1 MKNFLCKCLIIW
13 AILNL
18 YSDIIKSSSQI
29 RFVVL
34 DSSKFNKKEFEGEV
48 IVLLEELKDQNIHD
62 VWLDLFDKN
71 GNKTRGQLHVKL
83 QWIHSKVL
91 LFI

>member
-1 MKNFLCKCLIIW
+1 ML
-13 AILNL
+13 
-18 YSDIIKSSSQI
+18 SDIIKSSSQI
-29 RFVVL
+29 RFIVI
-34 DSSKFNKKEFEGEV
+34 DTSKFNKKDFEGEV

-71 GNKTRGQLHVKL
+71 GNKTRGQIHVKL

-91 LFI
+91 IFYYLEYLIN